1 MINPFPPGSHGH
13 PATPRRR
20 GLPTLSSATASAHG
34 HSTPPSWRGSLAPGP
49 AADSRQGH
57 PARVRCPRLVR
68 SRRTARW
75 RLALLLTVATGLA
88 GAEPV
93 TVALPPVATI
103 DWEAMILG
111 LMGGLALFL
120 FGMEQMSD
128 ALKAVAGE
136 RMKDIL
142 GRLTANRWLGVAT
155 GALVTAVIQSSS
167 VTTVLVVGFITA
179 GFMTLTQSIGVIMGA
194 NIGSTL
200 TAQIIAFQVNEL
212 ALLLIAA
219 GFLLLFVTRREPW
232 HHYGAA
238 TLGIGLIFFGMSVM
252 SEAMAPLRG
261 YAPFLELM
269 RGLEQPAVGILVG
282 LVFTALIQSSAATT
296 GIVIV
301 LAGQGLINLP
311 AGIALALGANIGTC
325 VTALLACIGK
335 PREAVRAALVHLI
348 FNVAGVLIWF
358 ELIGPLAH
366 LVAWLSPAH
375 PELTGVERLA
385 AEAPRQIANAHSLF
399 NIANTLLFIGFTG
412 QFARLVVW
420 LVPELPEEEEE
431 RVGRARYLD
440 EELLATPALALDRVR
455 MEVMRMGDRVQEML
469 ARILPAIIAGNRES
483 LAEVK
488 AMDDAVDS
496 LNAQIIDY
504 LGKISRLTLTAAQTA
519 DLIRLMSAVND
530 LENIGDVIET
540 NLVVLGN
547 ERIAQGL
554 SISQPTRE
562 VLNGFHRAV
571 TKSVGGA
578 VQAVSQKNH
587 LAAQT
592 VMDMKQEINRIADSA
607 ALHQARRLVAA
618 EPKRIP
624 AYTIEMDIM
633 EKLKRIYYFAKRM
646 AKSVTGEP
654 EPREE
659 G

>member
-1 MINPFPPGSHGH
+1 MMKSTPPRPRFAPFPPAWG
-13 PATPRRR
+13 
-20 GLPTLSSATASAHG
+20 
-34 HSTPPSWRGSLAPGP
+34 WRLGMIL
-49 AADSRQGH
+49 
-57 PARVRCPRLVR
+57 
-68 SRRTARW
+68 SRRW
-75 RLALLLTVATGLA
+75 PLAWLLVAVGGLA
-88 GAEPV
+88 GAA
-93 TVALPPVATI
+93 TLPGTESTAGGL
-103 DWEAMILG
+103 DGEAMFLG
-111 LMGGLALFL
+111 LLGGLALFL
-120 FGMEQMSD
+120 YGMELMSD

-142 GRLTANRWLGVAT
+142 ARLTVNRWLGVAT
-155 GALVTAVIQSSS
+155 GAFVTAVIQSSS

-194 NIGSTL
+194 NIGSTF
-200 TAQIIAFQVNEL
+200 TAQLIAFQVDEL
-212 ALLLIAA
+212 ALLLIAV
-219 GFLLLFVTRREPW
+219 GFLPMFVTRKERW
-232 HHYGAA
+232 RQYGAA

-252 SEAMAPLRG
+252 SEAMAPLRT

-269 RGLEQPAVGILVG
+269 RGLERPAVGILVG

-348 FNVAGVLIWF
+348 FNVAGVLIWI
-358 ELIGPLAH
+358 ELIEPLAH
-366 LVAWLSPAH
+366 VVTWLSPSH
-375 PELTGVERLA
+375 PELTGAERLA

-399 NIANTLLFIGFTG
+399 NIANTLIFIGFTS
-412 QFARLVVW
+412 QFARLVSW
-420 LVPELPEEEEE
+420 LVPERPEAEEA
-431 RVGRARYLD
+431 VGRARFLD
-440 EELLATPALALDRVR
+440 EELLATPSLALDRVR
-455 MEVMRMGDRVQEML
+455 MEAMRMGERVQEML
-469 ARILPAIIAGNRES
+469 ARILPAIIAGNRDS

-496 LNAQIIDY
+496 LHAQIIGY
-504 LGKISRLTLTAAQTA
+504 LGKISRLTLTEAQTA
-519 DLIRLMSAVND
+519 DLIHLMGAVND

-547 ERIAQGL
+547 ERIDQGL

-571 TKSVGGA
+571 TKSVWGA
-578 VQAVSQKNH
+578 VQAVAQKNA

-624 AYTIEMDIM
+624 AYTIEMDII

-654 EPREE
+654 ESR
-659 G
+659 